1 LINTKRSFKCRYY
14 EYSFNAKD
22 VFANLKGAGSG
33 AGTGAGAGL
42 NTFSGPYAIEMSPV
56 TLFHVLPALRSAK
69 RARAEQSEAT
79 WEVTP
84 ELKRPTLSTDGLAMA
99 GMVGF
104 WRFLI
109 ATNAEANGNAM
120 SMEACMEGR
129 VIISR

>member
-1 LINTKRSFKCRYY
+1 MINTKQSFKCRYY

-79 WEVTP
+79 WEVKP
-84 ELKRPTLSTDGLAMA
+84 EVKRPTLTDLQLRGQLRQRCAA
-99 GMVGF
+99 AAEHVGG
-104 WRFLI
+104 RG
-109 ATNAEANGNAM
+109 EAV
-120 SMEACMEGR
+120 EC
-129 VIISR
+129 